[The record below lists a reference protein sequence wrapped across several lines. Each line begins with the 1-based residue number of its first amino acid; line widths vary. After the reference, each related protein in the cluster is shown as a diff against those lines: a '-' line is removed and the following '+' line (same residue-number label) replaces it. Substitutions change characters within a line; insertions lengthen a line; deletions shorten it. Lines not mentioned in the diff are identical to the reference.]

1 MGAVAEVD
9 LAQMDTTQL
18 EEPSIEKIH
27 FTFSYLIGLF
37 LYLKERE
44 KNIENPKDFSEEKEY
59 YKPGE
64 IAAQWSNYEKGRCK
78 IHVPRSDSRVQKVP
92 LHHDER
98 KQS

>member
-9 LAQMDTTQL
+9 LAQMDITQL

-27 FTFSYLIGLF
+27 FTLFNRVFFGYLR
-37 LYLKERE
+37 ERE